1 MYAFSMTFV
10 VTVIISGFTLN
21 SGAWNFL
28 KCDVD
33 DSSKWHPTKLF
44 GNFFGTFHV
53 LAVVAATLQAER
65 AFYSIPHDL
74 GYFKRDK
81 NDVYINARMDSEFS
95 RRNTNIKRF
104 VSRVSIAETLS
115 QRKFQSSLK
124 VSK

>member
-1 MYAFSMTFV
+1 MTFV
-10 VTVIISGFTLN
+10 LTSLITGFLLN
-21 SGAWNFL
+21 GGQWNFI
-28 KCDVD
+28 KCDENN
-33 DSSKWHPTKLF
+33 SAKWKPTMLF

-81 NDVYINARMDSEFS
+81 KDVYINAKMDSEFS

-104 VSRVSIAETLS
+104 VSRVSISEGLS
-115 QRKFQSSLK
+115 QRKFSQS
-124 VSK
+124 